1 MVPRETALRE
11 LQETAKVTSVH
22 VTDITMPFLSMV
34 GFMVKLAIAAIP
46 AALIL
51 TVLGWI
57 AVAVLGGLAKGIAH

>member
-1 MVPRETALRE
+1 
-11 LQETAKVTSVH
+11 VH